1 MKHTASHKPT
11 TTNGHQAPH
20 VHSAQDHKICE
31 ECSEWM
37 HKSAEK
43 CRAWRERSESAVC
56 KGGLATAAF
65 VCDSLAL
72 SMETCM
78 KMMDQK
84 EPSCDRPEETLDGL
98 VSTMN
103 TATGSDKTDAIAAVV
118 SELVSQRETIRE
130 KMTST

>member
-11 TTNGHQAPH
+11 TTNGHQAPQ

-37 HKSAEK
+37 RKSADM

-78 KMMDQK
+78 EMMNKREQMHTDVK
-84 EPSCDRPEETLDGL
+84 AMDKKLLGL
-98 VSTMN
+98 VATMN
-103 TATGSDKTDAIAAVV
+103 AATGSDKTDAIAAVV
-118 SELVSQRETIRE
+118 SELVSHR
-130 KMTST
+130 